1 MDKKRKKQMTYDI
14 VAVGNPVYDIIIT
27 PYLSTKKRVLS
38 GCSTNACLAAKKLGT
53 RRAALVGYIGKDFE
67 GAFIEDAERYGV
79 EIPRLMKS
87 EETGGFKLVYDKK
100 GDRTLDVLGIA
111 DKITVESFPKEC
123 LDAKAIVLGPILQE
137 VDFDLISFLR
147 KESSAILFLDP
158 QGITRIVGDGGRI
171 ERTCDPDEIKK
182 IVDLVDFVK
191 PNEHESL
198 VMTGI
203 ENPEESARKLVK
215 WGADVGIV
223 TLAERGSVIYD
234 GKKIIRI
241 PAYKTIARDPT
252 GAGDTYAGSF
262 VFEYLRTGD
271 VFQSGYFG
279 SAAASIMVEYTGPG
293 FPMTL
298 EEVEKRKE
306 TLLRQ

>member
-1 MDKKRKKQMTYDI
+1 MTYDI

-38 GCSTNACLAAKKLGT
+38 GCSTNACLAAKKLGI
-53 RRAALVGYIGKDFE
+53 RRAALVGYIGKDFK
-67 GAFIEDAERYGV
+67 AVFTEDVERFGV
-79 EIPRLMKS
+79 EIPKLMIS
-87 EETGGFKLVYDKK
+87 EETGGFKLVYDEK

-111 DKITVESFPKEC
+111 DKITIQSFPREC
-123 LDAKAIVLGPILQE
+123 LDAKAIIIGPILQE
-137 VDFDLISFLR
+137 VDYDLISFLR
-147 KESSAILFLDP
+147 KESDAILFLDP
-158 QGITRIVGDGGRI
+158 QGITRIIGDGGRVK
-171 ERTCDPDEIKK
+171 RACSRDEIKK
-182 IVDLVDFVK
+182 IVDLVHFVK

-203 ENPEESARKLVK
+203 EKPQESAKKLVD

-234 GKKIIRI
+234 GKNIIRI
-241 PAYKTIARDPT
+241 PAYKTLARDPT

-271 VFQSGYFG
+271 VFRSGYFA
-279 SAAASIMVEYTGPG
+279 SAAASIMVEYTGPE
-293 FPMTL
+293 FPMRL
-298 EEVEKRKE
+298 EEVKRRNE
-306 TLLRQ
+306 NLLHQ